1 MEIHLHLFGEK
12 ALGGTTMENI
22 PFPHASAAEK
32 NILDISSMKQKY
44 PGAAIEERDN
54 RAKKT
59 EQRKTCRWER
69 SGMGKTEDWTPP
81 ASKKRKN
88 ATYDYPWMET
98 PKKK

>member
-1 MEIHLHLFGEK
+1 
-12 ALGGTTMENI
+12 MENI
-22 PFPHASAAEK
+22 PFPLKSAAEK

-54 RAKKT
+54 RAEKT
-59 EQRKTCRWER
+59 EQRKTCRWKDLEWKKQ
-69 SGMGKTEDWTPP
+69 KTGHPP